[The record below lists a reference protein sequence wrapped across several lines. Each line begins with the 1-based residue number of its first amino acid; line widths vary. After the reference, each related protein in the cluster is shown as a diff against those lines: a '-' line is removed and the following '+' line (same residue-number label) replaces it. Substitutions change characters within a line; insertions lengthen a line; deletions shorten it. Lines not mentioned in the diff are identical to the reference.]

1 MRARQGPPAMREFAA
16 MAFAMPQGCA
26 EAEIA
31 GQAVRLVLWKH
42 GDSITLNMT
51 RGQAEQALGALAEAM
66 ATYARGEAM
75 ARGEQPGPAEQAWPP
90 VCPHCGERH
99 LGRDW
104 CGARKGVG
112 SW

>member
-1 MRARQGPPAMREFAA
+1 MKALRRIAAQVREL
-16 MAFAMPQGCA
+16 
-26 EAEIA
+26 A
-31 GQAVRLVLWKH
+31 GHA
-42 GDSITLNMT
+42 
-51 RGQAEQALGALAEAM
+51 GQAEQALGALAEAL
-66 ATYARGEAM
+66 ATYARGEAL
-75 ARGEQPGPAEQAWPP
+75 ARGEQPGPAERAWPA